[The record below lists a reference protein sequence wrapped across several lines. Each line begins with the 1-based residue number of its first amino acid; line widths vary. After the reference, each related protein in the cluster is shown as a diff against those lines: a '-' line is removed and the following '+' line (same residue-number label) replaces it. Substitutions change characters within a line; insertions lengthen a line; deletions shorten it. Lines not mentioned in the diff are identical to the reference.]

1 MSELPVELSL
11 LATPEDTEA
20 FAEVFAA
27 RLEPGDVVAL
37 EGDLGAGKTCFVR
50 GLARGLG
57 IDPSQVTSPTFVSM
71 QRYGGGRVP
80 LVHVD
85 AWRMHSPDDLETI
98 GWDEAIA
105 EGDAIIAIEWPSKV
119 IAALPARRVDVTLAP
134 AASGGRV
141 AMVDDRRR
149 SPPSGVCRTC
159 GNPARAHEPFCSD
172 RCRAVDLRRW
182 LTGAYRIAGGSSDG
196 GDADELTA

>member
-1 MSELPVELSL
+1 MSEHHVDMAL

-20 FAEVFAA
+20 FAEVFAV

-50 GLARGLG
+50 GLAKGLG
-57 IDPSQVTSPTFVSM
+57 IDPSVVSSPTFVSM
-71 QRYGGGRVP
+71 QRYGGGRAP

-85 AWRMHSPDDLETI
+85 AWRMHGAEDLETI
-98 GWDEAIA
+98 GWDELIA
-105 EGDAIIAIEWPSKV
+105 SRDAIIAIEWPSKV
-119 IAALPARRVDVTLAP
+119 LAAMPSRRIDVTLAS

-141 AMVDDRRR
+141 IMVDDRRR
-149 SPPSGVCRTC
+149 EAPATACRTC
-159 GNPARAHEPFCSD
+159 GSPARANEPFCSE

-182 LTGAYRIAGGSSDG
+182 LTGAYRIAGGSSDD

>member
-1 MSELPVELSL
+1 MSERPMDIAL
-11 LATPEDTEA
+11 LAAPEDTEA

-50 GLARGLG
+50 GMARGLG
-57 IDPSQVTSPTFVSM
+57 IDPADVSSPTFVSM
-71 QRYGGGRVP
+71 QRYAGGRVP

-85 AWRMHSPDDLETI
+85 AWRMHSPEDLETV
-98 GWDEAIA
+98 GWDEILALRDAVIA
-105 EGDAIIAIEWPSKV
+105 VEWPSKV
-119 IAALPARRVDVTLAP
+119 LAALPARRIDVTLAP
-134 AASGGRV
+134 SASGGRV

-149 SPPSGVCRTC
+149 EAPEASCRTC
-159 GNPARAHEPFCSD
+159 GAGARTNDPFCSD

-182 LTGAYRIAGGSSDG
+182 LTGAYRIAGGSSDD

>member
-1 MSELPVELSL
+1 MDLTLLPSS
-11 LATPEDTEA
+11 EDTEA

-27 RLEPGDVVAL
+27 RLEPGDIVAL

-57 IDPSQVTSPTFVSM
+57 IDPADVSSPTFVSM
-71 QRYGGGRVP
+71 QQYGGGRVP

-85 AWRMHSPDDLETI
+85 AWRMHSAQDLETI
-98 GWDEAIA
+98 GWDELIEARESIV
-105 EGDAIIAIEWPSKV
+105 AIEWPSKV
-119 IAALPARRVDVTLAP
+119 LAALPARRIDVTLAP
-134 AASGGRV
+134 APSGGRV
-141 AMVDDRRR
+141 VMVDDRRHGAVANACR
-149 SPPSGVCRTC
+149 SC
-159 GNPARAHEPFCSD
+159 GAPARANDPFCSD

-182 LTGAYRIAGGSSDG
+182 LTGAYRIAGGPSED

>member
-1 MSELPVELSL
+1 MSDHAVDMALLP
-11 LATPEDTEA
+11 APEDTEA

-27 RLEPGDVVAL
+27 RLDPGDVVAL

-57 IDPSQVTSPTFVSM
+57 TDPADVSSPTFVSM

-85 AWRMHSPDDLETI
+85 AWRMHSAEDLETI
-98 GWDEAIA
+98 GWDELVAARDSVIA
-105 EGDAIIAIEWPSKV
+105 VEWPSKV
-119 IAALPARRVDVTLAP
+119 LAALPARRIDVTLAP
-134 AASGGRV
+134 SASGGRV
-141 AMVDDRRR
+141 VMVDDRRHAA
-149 SPPSGVCRTC
+149 PVAACRTC
-159 GNPARAHEPFCSD
+159 GAAVRTNDPFCSD

-182 LTGAYRIAGGSSDG
+182 LTGAYRIAGGSSED

>member
-1 MSELPVELSL
+1 MSDHGVDMAL

-57 IDPSQVTSPTFVSM
+57 IDPAGVSSPTFVSM
-71 QRYGGGRVP
+71 QRYGGGRMP

-85 AWRMHSPDDLETI
+85 AWRMHSAEDLETI
-98 GWDEAIA
+98 GWDEVLGAH
-105 EGDAIIAIEWPSKV
+105 DAAVAIEWPSKV
-119 IAALPARRVDVTLAP
+119 LAAMPSRRIDVTLAP
-134 AASGGRV
+134 SPSGGRV
-141 AMVDDRRR
+141 VIVDDRRHKALATA
-149 SPPSGVCRTC
+149 CRTC
-159 GNPARAHEPFCSD
+159 GVPARANDPFCSD

-182 LTGAYRIAGGSSDG
+182 LTGAYRIAGGPSDD

>member
-1 MSELPVELSL
+1 MSDLPVELAL

-27 RLEPGDVVAL
+27 RLEPGDIVAL

-57 IDPSQVTSPTFVSM
+57 IDPSHVSSPTFVSM

-85 AWRMHSPDDLETI
+85 AWRMRSPEDLETI
-98 GWDEAIA
+98 GWDETIA
-105 EGDAIIAIEWPSKV
+105 ERDSIIAIEWPSKV
-119 IAALPARRVDVTLAP
+119 MGALPARRVDVTLAP

-149 SPPSGVCRTC
+149 EARSPTCRTC
-159 GNPARAHEPFCSD
+159 GKPARAHDPFCCD

>member
-1 MSELPVELSL
+1 MSDGTVDVAL

-20 FAEVFAA
+20 FAAVFAA

-50 GLARGLG
+50 GLAQGLG
-57 IDPSQVTSPTFVSM
+57 IDPRDVSSPTFVSM
-71 QRYGGGRVP
+71 QRYDGGRVP

-85 AWRMHSPDDLETI
+85 AWRMHGPADLESI
-98 GWDEAIA
+98 GWDETVAVRDAVIA
-105 EGDAIIAIEWPSKV
+105 VEWPSKV
-119 IAALPARRVDVTLAP
+119 LAALPARRIDVTLAP

-141 AMVDDRRR
+141 IMVDDMRHA
-149 SPPSGVCRTC
+149 PHAAGCRTC
-159 GNPARAHEPFCSD
+159 GRPSRANDPFCSD

-182 LTGAYRIAGGSSDG
+182 LTGAYRIAGGPSGGG
-196 GDADELTA
+196 GDDELTA

>member
-1 MSELPVELSL
+1 MSEHSMDIAL

-57 IDPSQVTSPTFVSM
+57 IDAADVSSPTFVSM
-71 QRYGGGRVP
+71 QRYEGGRVP

-85 AWRMHSPDDLETI
+85 AWRMHSAEDLETI
-98 GWDEAIA
+98 GWDEVVGA
-105 EGDAIIAIEWPSKV
+105 GDAVIAIEWPSKV
-119 IAALPARRVDVTLAP
+119 LAALPARRIDVTLAP

-141 AMVDDRRR
+141 VMVDDRRR
-149 SPPSGVCRTC
+149 ESPTTVCRTC
-159 GNPARAHEPFCSD
+159 GAPVRANDPFCSV

-182 LTGAYRIAGGSSDG
+182 LTGAYRIAGGSSEDG
-196 GDADELTA
+196 DPDELTA

>member
-1 MSELPVELSL
+1 MSDPSMDMAL
-11 LATPEDTEA
+11 LETPEDTEA

-27 RLEPGDVVAL
+27 RLERGDVIAL

-57 IDPSQVTSPTFVSM
+57 IDPADVSSPTFVSM
-71 QRYGGGRVP
+71 QRYAGGRVP

-85 AWRMHSPDDLETI
+85 AWRMHSAADLETI
-98 GWDEAIA
+98 GWDEFMAA
-105 EGDAIIAIEWPSKV
+105 QDAVVAIEWPSKV
-119 IAALPARRVDVTLAP
+119 LAALPARRIDVTLAP

-141 AMVDDRRR
+141 VMVDDRRR
-149 SPPSGVCRTC
+149 EMPATACRAC
-159 GNPARAHEPFCSD
+159 GAPARANDPFCSD

-182 LTGAYRIAGGSSDG
+182 LTGAYRIAGGSSDD

>member
-1 MSELPVELSL
+1 MSDPSMDMAL

-27 RLEPGDVVAL
+27 RLEPGDVIAL

-57 IDPSQVTSPTFVSM
+57 IDPADVSSPTFVSM

-85 AWRMHSPDDLETI
+85 AWRMHSAEDLETI
-98 GWDEAIA
+98 GWDEFLAMR
-105 EGDAIIAIEWPSKV
+105 DAVVAVEWPSKV
-119 IAALPARRVDVTLAP
+119 LAAMPARRIDVTLAP
-134 AASGGRV
+134 SASGGRMV
-141 AMVDDRRR
+141 MVDDRRHEAQATA
-149 SPPSGVCRTC
+149 CRTC
-159 GNPARAHEPFCSD
+159 GAPARANDPFCSD

-182 LTGAYRIAGGSSDG
+182 LTGAYRISGGSSDD

>member
-1 MSELPVELSL
+1 MSDHAAELTL
-11 LATPEDTEA
+11 LPTPEDTEA

-57 IDPSQVTSPTFVSM
+57 IDPADVSSPTFVSM
-71 QRYGGGRVP
+71 QQYGGGRVP

-85 AWRMHSPDDLETI
+85 AWRMHGAQDLETI
-98 GWDEAIA
+98 GWDELLSAREAIVA
-105 EGDAIIAIEWPSKV
+105 VEWPSKV
-119 IAALPARRVDVTLAP
+119 LAALPARRIDVTLAP
-134 AASGGRV
+134 SPSGGRV
-141 AMVDDRRR
+141 VMVDDRRHGA
-149 SPPSGVCRTC
+149 PATGCRTC
-159 GNPARAHEPFCSD
+159 GAPARANDPFCSD

-182 LTGAYRIAGGSSDG
+182 LTGAYRIAGGSPDD